1 MGDFVGADMRM
12 VEGDYFQAMGVD
24 LIRGRP
30 LDPRDLAEAD
40 SVVVI
45 NQALSQLL
53 YGEEEALG
61 RVVNA
66 AGGPRRIVG
75 VAEDTPHDVFGELSP
90 KAYIPHPQF
99 ADNRNWALIQVVAF
113 QGDPNSLQ
121 RAIREELEAMDPNLV
136 LFRPRTMEDIL
147 GASLASQRFS
157 LVLMGIFAAMA
168 LALAALGIYGVL
180 SYLVSQ
186 RRHEIGIRMALGA
199 QGPTVRNM
207 VIGRAMIMAGVGVG
221 IGLVLALYLSRW
233 LESMVFD
240 VEVVD
245 PVVFG
250 GVALGL
256 AVTAWLAAYLPA
268 RRATQVDPAR
278 AFRSE

>member
-1 MGDFVGADMRM
+1 
-12 VEGDYFQAMGVD
+12 
-24 LIRGRP
+24 
-30 LDPRDLAEAD
+30 
-40 SVVVI
+40 
-45 NQALSQLL
+45 
-53 YGEEEALG
+53 
-61 RVVNA
+61 
-66 AGGPRRIVG
+66 
-75 VAEDTPHDVFGELSP
+75 
-90 KAYIPHPQF
+90 
-99 ADNRNWALIQVVAF
+99 
-113 QGDPNSLQ
+113 
-121 RAIREELEAMDPNLV
+121 
-136 LFRPRTMEDIL
+136 MEDIL
-147 GASLASQRFS
+147 GANLASQRFS

-168 LALAALGIYGVL
+168 LGLAALGIYGVL

-199 QGPTVRNM
+199 QGPNVRNM
-207 VIGRAMIMAGVGVG
+207 VIGRAMTMAATGVG

-233 LESMVFD
+233 LESLVFD

-256 AVTAWLAAYLPA
+256 AATAWLSAYLPA